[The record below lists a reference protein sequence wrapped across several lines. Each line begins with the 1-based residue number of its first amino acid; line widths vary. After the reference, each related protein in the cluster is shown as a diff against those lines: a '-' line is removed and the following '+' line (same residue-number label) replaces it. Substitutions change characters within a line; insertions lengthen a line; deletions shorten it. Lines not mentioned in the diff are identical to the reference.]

1 MKPTPINENALS
13 QKGIQE
19 SVSFAISESGLP
31 HLLDILRNSMY
42 SDKVL
47 AVQREYAC
55 NAVDAHVQTG
65 QPERPIV
72 IGLPTRLLPE
82 FSVRDY
88 GKGLTPDE
96 VRTIYTQYGES
107 TKRGT
112 NDAIGMFGIGCKSAF
127 AYSDSFMVKS
137 YVDGKCYHYNAVIDP
152 SKVGQCDLL
161 GVSDTDEKN
170 GIEVI
175 IPVEPD
181 DINVFEEKAQAFFRY
196 FKVKPV
202 MKGRTNFFEDQKD
215 PILSGD
221 GWEWNTSNAG
231 NYSYDCSPVAIMG
244 NVAYRIDKNNLKNIP
259 DGLSNMFSECLHLEF
274 EIGELSVAA
283 SREMLEYT
291 DATIKKIVEKML
303 KIKEEIVGQIHEKF
317 ANEKSYWGAKLLYGE
332 LFDYGSGYYTL
343 SRIVEKVDYKGEV
356 IDSANISAW
365 ELRGSPSKIY
375 HYEKSRNTQK
385 WRRIESRNITVKPNT
400 VVYHNDLPNSRGL
413 YARCASESDAGNDVY
428 LFNCPET
435 HVNSDGKTING
446 MDEFLDVTKI
456 DCEIKKLSEVALP
469 EDFGKRTTSGTRS
482 YTPANPKNNLKV
494 FKFVSDGSAG
504 DTGNDSDYW
513 KPVDCDLNEQTDAVF
528 VEIDRYKVEGT
539 SPSQFF
545 SKLRDMREVVE
556 DIPSEDEIYA
566 VKSAAVKKLGKGWTP
581 LRDVTFQRVVK
592 WAEETDAH
600 ENAIDWCNR
609 DNIRTAGNFFFNDD
623 DKINRLRGQ
632 LNDKNHLYLEL
643 VDAANTRA
651 DRSPFN
657 NYRNL
662 RFGLTNLGIAMEEIE
677 KVMKP
682 EEAMSEDDNPYMAQA
697 KELLE
702 EYPMLK
708 FVKAN
713 DYYNG
718 IDLEDVKY
726 LSAYLNGK

>member
-42 SDKVL
+42 SDKIL

-72 IGLPTRLLPE
+72 IGLPTRLLTE

-88 GKGLTPDE
+88 GKGLTTDE
-96 VRTIYTQYGES
+96 VRNIYTQYGES

-137 YVDGKCYHYNAVIDP
+137 YVDGKCYHYNAIIDP

-161 GVSDTDEKN
+161 GVSDTNEEN

-181 DINVFEEKAQAFFRY
+181 DINVFEEKAQEFFRY

-202 MKGRTNFFEDQKD
+202 IKGRPTFFEDQKD

-221 GWEWNTSNAG
+221 EWEWNTSNTSTY
-231 NYSYDCSPVAIMG
+231 YSDNKPVAIMG
-244 NVAYRIDKNNLKNIP
+244 NVAYRIEKSNLKNVP
-259 DGLSNMFSECLHLEF
+259 EELQNMFSECLHIEF

-291 DATIKKIVEKML
+291 DVTIKNIVKKML

-343 SRIVEKVDYKGEV
+343 SRIVEKVDYDGQA
-356 IDSANISAW
+356 IDSANISCW
-365 ELRGSPSKIY
+365 DLRSSPLKVY
-375 HYEKSRNTQK
+375 RYEKSRNTQK
-385 WRRIESRNITVKPNT
+385 FRRVETRNIAVKPNT
-400 VVYHNDLPNSRGL
+400 VLYYNDLPNPRGL
-413 YARCASESDAGNDVY
+413 YARCASEAEAGNDVY
-428 LFNCPET
+428 LISCPE
-435 HVNSDGKTING
+435 HYVNNEGKMVNG
-446 MDEFLDVTKI
+446 MEEFLDKTKV
-456 DCEIKKLSEVALP
+456 DCEIKNLSEVSLP

-494 FKFVSDGSAG
+494 FKFVRDGSAG
-504 DTGNDSDYW
+504 ETGNDSDYW
-513 KPVDCDLNEQTDAVF
+513 KPVDCDLNEKTDGIF
-528 VEIDRYKVEGT
+528 VEINRYKIDGETPQVY
-539 SPSQFF
+539 F
-545 SKLRDMREVVE
+545 KHLRSMREVVE
-556 DIPSEDEIYA
+556 DIPSEDEVYA
-566 VKSAAVKKLGKGWTP
+566 VKSSAIKKLGKGWTA
-581 LRDVTFQRVVK
+581 LKDVTFQIVTK
-592 WAEETDAH
+592 WAEENNAYEDAV
-600 ENAIDWCNR
+600 DWCNR
-609 DNIRTAGNFFFNDD
+609 DKIRYHANFIITKDEI
-623 DKINRLRGQ
+623 INTLRSQ
-632 LNDKNHLYLEL
+632 LKNKNHLYMDL
-643 VDAANTRA
+643 VDAANSA
-651 DRSPFN
+651 KVNRSPRDH
-657 NYRNL
+657 YSNL
-662 RFGLTNLGIAMEEIE
+662 RCGLARLGIDHGEIE
-677 KVMKP
+677 KIMKP
-682 EEAMSEDDNPYMAQA
+682 EQDTDGENPYLQQVD
-697 KELLE
+697 ELIE
-702 EYPMLK
+702 EYPMIK
-708 FVKAN
+708 FMNPN
-713 DYYNG
+713 DYYHG
-718 IDLEDVKY
+718 IEVGDVKY